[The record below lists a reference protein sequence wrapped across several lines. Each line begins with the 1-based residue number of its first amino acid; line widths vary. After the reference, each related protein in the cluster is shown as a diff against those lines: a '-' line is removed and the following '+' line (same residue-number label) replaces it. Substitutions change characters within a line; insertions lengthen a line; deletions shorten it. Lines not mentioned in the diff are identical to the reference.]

1 MNFENVNN
9 SLFQMD
15 NKQMR
20 LITGGSEEEATPAGS
35 VEINGQTKCYSS
47 DYKYKGGCNYVI
59 VQCEK

>member
-1 MNFENVNN
+1 
-9 SLFQMD
+9 
-15 NKQMR
+15 MR